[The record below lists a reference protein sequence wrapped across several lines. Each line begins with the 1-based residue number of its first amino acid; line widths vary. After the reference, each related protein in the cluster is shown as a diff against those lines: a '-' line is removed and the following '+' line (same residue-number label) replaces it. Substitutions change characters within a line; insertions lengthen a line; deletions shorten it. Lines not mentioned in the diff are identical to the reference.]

1 MQAPHFTL
9 RLLQHENSTTQYW
22 FRPPMLHPRNM
33 YGELVENLL
42 LDMGNKSFYPAT
54 FPEVRVLW
62 ADA

>member
-33 YGELVENLL
+33 YGELVENLFWTWVT
-42 LDMGNKSFYPAT
+42 KAFTPQH
-54 FPEVRVLW
+54 FQK
-62 ADA
+62 